1 MPPPL
6 PAVNEISYPTAY
18 TDTDDYVVLHYVN
31 SFSDNCIQP
40 DDGQIRNGR
49 NM

>member
-1 MPPPL
+1 MIIVYYIIL
-6 PAVNEISYPTAY
+6 YN
-18 TDTDDYVVLHYVN
+18 
-31 SFSDNCIQP
+31 FSDSCVQP